1 MVVLD
6 IDVAG
11 LECALSSCEIYR
23 DGVFGN
29 WDRPEQS
36 TFSDPRIEIVNLHVL
51 HGTCEYIKSYEGEG
65 AMVISSISTDEF
77 AAHKTNVGFKGK
89 VLWCFSR
96 DRVCPHTSDCSP
108 AHEAIEISD
117 RGRLDTGS
125 WKEHMEQWSRR
136 TK

>member
-1 MVVLD
+1 
-6 IDVAG
+6 
-11 LECALSSCEIYR
+11 
-23 DGVFGN
+23 
-29 WDRPEQS
+29 
-36 TFSDPRIEIVNLHVL
+36 
-51 HGTCEYIKSYEGEG
+51 
-65 AMVISSISTDEF
+65 
-77 AAHKTNVGFKGK
+77 

-125 WKEHMEQWSRR
+125 WKEHMEHWPRR

>member
-1 MVVLD
+1 M
-6 IDVAG
+6 
-11 LECALSSCEIYR
+11 
-23 DGVFGN
+23 
-29 WDRPEQS
+29 
-36 TFSDPRIEIVNLHVL
+36 NLHVL

-65 AMVISSISTDEF
+65 AMMISSIGTDEF

-96 DRVCPHTSDCSP
+96 DRVRPHPSDCSP

-117 RGRLDTGS
+117 RGRLDAGS
-125 WKEHMEQWSRR
+125 WKEHMEYWPCR